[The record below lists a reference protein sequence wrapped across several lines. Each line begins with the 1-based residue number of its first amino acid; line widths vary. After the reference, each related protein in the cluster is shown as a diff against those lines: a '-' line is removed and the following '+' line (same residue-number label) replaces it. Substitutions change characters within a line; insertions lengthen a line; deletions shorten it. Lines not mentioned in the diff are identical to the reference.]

1 MLVQLPFKLMLVF
14 PLLVNRCLTDGPC
27 STHRKNEVFTEDFF
41 ESQQCRSNEYISD
54 DPDKSEEKIS
64 FPLKFPGESLLLQGG
79 EGELN

>member
-1 MLVQLPFKLMLVF
+1 MTPVQL
-14 PLLVNRCLTDGPC
+14 TG
-27 STHRKNEVFTEDFF
+27 KNEVFTEDFF